1 MVPAC
6 LRSGQDMREVLLQ
19 RPDWYVAGPLIGLV
33 VVGLLAAL
41 SERLG
46 VLSGYTDIVHHLG
59 RRSVTFGWRAFFV
72 LGIVMGGVLFSVLTG
87 NWRAGDGYG
96 WLSRN
101 LDSWTVVALLVGAGI
116 LVGFGAKRA
125 GGCTSGNGL
134 SGCSFGSLA
143 SFVATGTFMATAVAV
158 AFLTR
163 LVLGTD
169 G

>member
-1 MVPAC
+1 V
-6 LRSGQDMREVLLQ
+6 DEVLLQ
-19 RPDWYVAGPLIGLV
+19 RPAWYIAGPLIGLV
-33 VVGLLAAL
+33 VVGLFAAV
-41 SERLG
+41 SERLA
-46 VLSGYTDIVHHLG
+46 VLGGYTEIVDRLG
-59 RRSVTFGWRAFFV
+59 RRSVALGWRGFFV
-72 LGIVMGGVLFSVLTG
+72 LGVVAGGLVFSVLSG
-87 NWRAGDGYG
+87 NWGGGGDYG

-101 LDSWTVVALLVGAGI
+101 FDGAAVAAVLVGAGI

-143 SFVATGTFMATAVAV
+143 SFVATGTFMATAIGV

-163 LVLGTD
+163 LLLGS

>member
-1 MVPAC
+1 MDEA
-6 LRSGQDMREVLLQ
+6 LLQ
-19 RPDWYVAGPLIGLV
+19 RPEWYIAGPLIGLV
-33 VVGLLAAL
+33 VVGLFAAL

-46 VLSGYTDIVHHLG
+46 VLGGYADIVSQVG
-59 RRSVTFGWRAFFV
+59 RRSLAFGWRGFFV
-72 LGIVMGGVLFSVLTG
+72 LGVVAGGLVFSVLSGHWRTG
-87 NWRAGDGYG
+87 GDYG
-96 WLSRN
+96 WLSRSF
-101 LDSWTVVALLVGAGI
+101 DSGTVVVVLLGAGI

-143 SFVATGTFMATAVAV
+143 SLVATGTFMATAVGV

-163 LVLGTD
+163 ALLGS

>member
-1 MVPAC
+1 M
-6 LRSGQDMREVLLQ
+6 QEVLLQ
-19 RPDWYVAGPLIGLV
+19 RPEWYLAGPLIGLV
-33 VVGLLAAL
+33 VVGLFAAL
-41 SERLG
+41 RERLA
-46 VLSGYTDIVHHLG
+46 VLGGYSEIVAQVG
-59 RRSVTFGWRAFFV
+59 RRSVAFGWRAFFV
-72 LGIVMGGVLFSVLTG
+72 LGVVVGGLVFSVLSWSWRTG
-87 NWRAGDGYG
+87 GDYG

-101 LDSWTVVALLVGAGI
+101 FDSAVVVAVLVGAGI

-143 SFVATGTFMATAVAV
+143 SFVATATFMATAVGV

-163 LVLGTD
+163 LFLGS

>member
-1 MVPAC
+1 V
-6 LRSGQDMREVLLQ
+6 DEVLLQ
-19 RPDWYVAGPLIGLV
+19 RPEWYIAGPLIGLV
-33 VVGLLAAL
+33 VVGLLATL

-46 VLSGYTDIVHHLG
+46 VLGGYTEIVDHLG
-59 RRSVTFGWRAFFV
+59 RRSVAFGWRAFFV
-72 LGIVMGGVLFSVLTG
+72 LGIVVGGLGFSALTG
-87 NWRAGDGYG
+87 VWRAGDGYG

-101 LDSWTVVALLVGAGI
+101 LDGCSAVALLVGAGI

-143 SFVATGTFMATAVAV
+143 SFVATGTFMATAVGV

-163 LVLGTD
+163 LLFEAGA
-169 G
+169 

>member
-1 MVPAC
+1 V
-6 LRSGQDMREVLLQ
+6 DEILLQ
-19 RPDWYVAGPLIGLV
+19 RPEWYVAGPLIGLV
-33 VVGLLAAL
+33 VVGLFAAL
-41 SERLG
+41 SERLA
-46 VLSGYTDIVHHLG
+46 VLGGYTEIVDRVA
-59 RRSVTFGWRAFFV
+59 RRSLAFGWRGFFV
-72 LGIVMGGVLFSVLTG
+72 LGVVLGGLVFSMLSG
-87 NWRAGDGYG
+87 SWRAGDEYG

-101 LDSWTVVALLVGAGI
+101 LDAGAVVAVLLGAGI

-143 SFVATGTFMATAVAV
+143 SFVATGTFMVTAVGV

-163 LVLGTD
+163 ALLGS

>member
-1 MVPAC
+1 M
-6 LRSGQDMREVLLQ
+6 DDVLLQ
-19 RPDWYVAGPLIGLV
+19 RPEWYIAGPLIGMV
-33 VVGLLAAL
+33 VVGLFATLR
-41 SERLG
+41 ERLA
-46 VLSGYTDIVHHLG
+46 VLGGYTDIVNQVG
-59 RRSVTFGWRAFFV
+59 RRSLAFGWRGFFV
-72 LGIVMGGVLFSVLTG
+72 LGVIVGGLVFSVLSG
-87 NWRAGDGYG
+87 SWRAGGDYG

-101 LDSWTVVALLVGAGI
+101 FDSGAVVAILLGAGV

-143 SFVATGTFMATAVAV
+143 SFVATGTFMATAVGV

-163 LVLGTD
+163 ALLGS

>member
-1 MVPAC
+1 MDE
-6 LRSGQDMREVLLQ
+6 LLLQ

-33 VVGLLAAL
+33 IVGLLAAL

-46 VLSGYTDIVHHLG
+46 VLGGYTDIVDHVG
-59 RRSVTFGWRAFFV
+59 RRSMAFGWRAIFV
-72 LGIVMGGVLFSVLTG
+72 LGIVVGGLVFSLLSG
-87 NWRAGDGYG
+87 SWRAGDGYG

-101 LDSWTVVALLVGAGI
+101 LDSANVVALLVGAGI

-143 SFVATGTFMATAVAV
+143 SFAATGTFMATAVGV

-163 LVLGTD
+163 LLIGAD

>member
-1 MVPAC
+1 MFRARVRWTPDVDDA
-6 LRSGQDMREVLLQ
+6 LLH
-19 RPDWYVAGPLIGLV
+19 RPEWYVAGPLIGLV
-33 VVGLLAAL
+33 VVGLFAAL
-41 SERLG
+41 SERLA
-46 VLSGYTDIVHHLG
+46 VLGGYTDIVTQIG
-59 RRSVTFGWRAFFV
+59 RRSLRLGWQGFFV
-72 LGIVMGGVLFSVLTG
+72 LGVVAGGLVFSVLSESWRTG
-87 NWRAGDGYG
+87 GEYG

-101 LDSWTVVALLVGAGI
+101 FDSAAVVLVLLGAGV

-143 SFVATGTFMATAVAV
+143 SFVATATFMATAVGV

-163 LVLGTD
+163 LLVGS